1 MIGDVLI
8 LKKVGLLVGS
18 LRQGSYSKQLA
29 KNIALLFPVEVIP
42 NVIDINDLPL
52 FNEDL
57 ERKQVDSWN
66 HFRDQVNDVD
76 GLVFVTPEYN
86 RSVPG
91 CLKNALDIGS
101 RSEKKI
107 FAGKPAIVVSCSVGK
122 MGGFG
127 ASQHLKQIVLSLG
140 MELVQPAEIYLGSV
154 QALFDDRGFL
164 NNKFVNNLLNNAV
177 TGLLKL
183 INSDSMFKSSGIS
196 IQGEQSSRIQK
207 FDFQNDRLAVL
218 NKDEEIICEAHYQI
232 TGRVLTINK
241 ISTYPGFAGKGNAS
255 KVLLKLVILAM
266 LFGFVIKPNCSFVE
280 NFFADHEVLKNLTV

>member
-1 MIGDVLI
+1 MLI

-42 NVIDINDLPL
+42 KVIGINDLPL

-57 ERKQVDSWN
+57 ESKEVNSWN
-66 HFRDQVNDVD
+66 RFREQVNDVD

-154 QALFDDRGFL
+154 QTLFNDSGFL
-164 NNKFVNNLLNNAV
+164 NNDFVNNLLNNAV

-183 INSDSMFKSSGIS
+183 INPDLVFGSCEIS
-196 IQGEQSSRIQK
+196 IQDEQLNKIQK
-207 FDFQNDRLAVL
+207 FDFQNDRLVAL
-218 NKDEEIICEAHYQI
+218 NKDEETICEARYQI
-232 TGRVLTINK
+232 TGCVLTINR
-241 ISTYPGFAGKGNAS
+241 ISTYPSFVGKGNAS
-255 KVLLKLVILAM
+255 KVLLKLVMLAT
-266 LFGFVIKPNCSFVE
+266 LFDLVIEPNCSFVQS
-280 NFFADHEVLKNLTV
+280 FFADYAELKALTI